1 MVNQINIHS
10 EASGV
15 TAAINAGQ
23 VTLTAAD
30 GRNINITAANANAT
44 AQGWTVGNTA
54 VRANLTLSSESNIT
68 ITEGA
73 DDLGFAASGTNA
85 HSVVV
90 DNNNL
95 NTSVDLTTRT
105 GALQSMDRLDSA
117 LSRINTLRGRMGAIQ
132 NRLESTSSN
141 LAAITEN
148 LSAAKSRI
156 KDADFA
162 QESAAMTRSQI
173 LQQAASAILVQA
185 NQAPQAALQ
194 LLQ

>member
-1 MVNQINIHS
+1 
-10 EASGV
+10 
-15 TAAINAGQ
+15 
-23 VTLTAAD
+23 
-30 GRNINITAANANAT
+30 
-44 AQGWTVGNTA
+44 
-54 VRANLTLSSESNIT
+54 
-68 ITEGA
+68 
-73 DDLGFAASGTNA
+73 
-85 HSVVV
+85 
-90 DNNNL
+90 
-95 NTSVDLTTRT
+95 
-105 GALQSMDRLDSA
+105 
-117 LSRINTLRGRMGAIQ
+117 MGAIQ

-173 LQQAASAILVQA
+173 LQQAASAMLVQA